1 MTITVDDIDALL
13 PQTQCGECDYK
24 ACRPYAEAIVQ
35 NNESIDRCPPG
46 GVPTL
51 LALAEKLNQDP
62 SPFIDDIKQQ
72 TRPPQVVSI
81 REAECIGCTKCIQAC
96 PVDAIL
102 GGPKFMHTVIQHEC
116 TGCGLCVEP
125 CPVDCIDVHDLEK
138 PSFNADLSRNRYENR
153 EKRLERDIKERAR
166 RHSDARVLTSE
177 SDHAQ
182 ERQAKVDYI
191 QQAVARVKNRKL

>member
-1 MTITVDDIDALL
+1 MTITVNDIDALL

-24 ACRPYAEAIVQ
+24 ACRPYAEAIV
-35 NNESIDRCPPG
+35 NDNESIGRCPPG
-46 GVPTL
+46 GLTTL
-51 LALAEKLNQDP
+51 LALAETLNRDAA
-62 SPFIDDIKQQ
+62 PFIKDITQK

-125 CPVDCIDVHDLEK
+125 CPVDCIDIHDLEQ
-138 PSFNADLSRNRYENR
+138 PSFDADVARNRYENR
-153 EKRLERDIKERAR
+153 EKRLERNKQERAR
-166 RHSDARVLTSE
+166 RHFTARILISE
-177 SDHAQ
+177 SDKAEEQ
-182 ERQAKVDYI
+182 QAKLDYI
-191 QQAVARVKNRKL
+191 QQAVARVKKKRS